1 MELKVRREIRA
12 QDKFRAVAVRE
23 EKQQQQQ
30 QQQKLDKELKGRG

>member
-30 QQQKLDKELKGRG
+30 QQKLDKELKGRG